1 MSEPFEPA
9 RDEVGVEVPLL
20 PAQADGDAGAVGQL
34 ELPALPHTGD
44 PRVDDA
50 LARLT
55 ELETLPVE
63 EHLPVYR
70 DVHRRLHET
79 LADLDVG

>member
-1 MSEPFEPA
+1 MNEPSA
-9 RDEVGVEVPLL
+9 VCQVGVEVPLL
-20 PAQADGDAGAVGQL
+20 DARPVDGAGQL
-34 ELPALPHTGD
+34 ELPALPQTGD

-50 LARLT
+50 LARLH
-55 ELETLPVE
+55 ELEQLPVE

>member
-1 MSEPFEPA
+1 MSE
-9 RDEVGVEVPLL
+9 DGVEVPLL
-20 PAQADGDAGAVGQL
+20 AAHEAGPAAAAGQL
-34 ELPALPHTGD
+34 ELPALPQTGD

-50 LARLT
+50 LARLH
-55 ELETLPVE
+55 ELEALPVE
-63 EHLPVYR
+63 EHLPVYH

>member
-1 MSEPFEPA
+1 MSEPLEP
-9 RDEVGVEVPLL
+9 VGDGVAVPLL
-20 PAQADGDAGAVGQL
+20 AVPAEAGPDGQL
-34 ELPALPHTGD
+34 ELPALPQTGD

-50 LARLT
+50 LARLH
-55 ELETLPVE
+55 ELEALPVE